1 MDLSR
6 AVYSRDLK
14 ITAMRALD
22 AGASTGEIAR
32 KYQLSPKLLERWRG
46 EWRARGE
53 AAFPGIGRRV
63 AGLPTLDDTRRI
75 ADLERKIGQLT
86 MENDFLKKALQ
97 HFRDHHPPAVVHGA
111 DGADV
116 CLKKSVKQPRKGK
129 R

>member
-6 AVYSRDLK
+6 AIYSRDLK

-53 AAFPGIGRRV
+53 DAFPGIGRRG
-63 AGLPTLDDTRRI
+63 ADLPALDDARRI
-75 ADLERKIGQLT
+75 AELERKIGQLT

-97 HFRDHHPPAVVHGA
+97 HFRDHHPPAVVSGMDA
-111 DGADV
+111 
-116 CLKKSVKQPRKGK
+116 CLKKSSKARRKAK
-129 R
+129 P

>member
-22 AGASTGEIAR
+22 AGTAVGELAR

-46 EWRARGE
+46 EWRAKGE
-53 AAFPGIGRRV
+53 YAFPGTGRRG
-63 AGLPTLDDTRRI
+63 ADLPALDDPRRI
-75 ADLERKIGQLT
+75 AELERKIGQLT

-97 HFRDHHPPAVVHGA
+97 HFRDHHPPAVVNGA
-111 DGADV
+111 DA
-116 CLKKSVKQPRKGK
+116 CLKKLSKPQRKAK
-129 R
+129 P

>member
-14 ITAMRALD
+14 IAAMRALD
-22 AGASTGEIAR
+22 AGSRPGEIAR

-53 AAFPGIGRRV
+53 LAFPGTGRRG
-63 AGLPTLDDTRRI
+63 ADLPAVDDARRI
-75 ADLERKIGQLT
+75 AELERKIGQLT

-97 HFRDHHPPAVVHGA
+97 HFRDHHPPVVVSGA
-111 DGADV
+111 DA
-116 CLKKSVKQPRKGK
+116 CLKKSLKPRRKAK
-129 R
+129 P